1 MKVCILSMQKVNNF
15 GSLLQS
21 YSLKKLIESLGH
33 TVDFIDIERIDE
45 DDKLLKGNSQDYFD
59 EGEGQGL
66 FSKLKKIDKYFF
78 NRIHIKKL
86 QKSQDS
92 EFYKFRDKVL
102 NAQNVDNSTSYD
114 MCVIGSDEVFN
125 CLTPS
130 PWGFTSQLFGN
141 VRQAKKV
148 ITYAA
153 SCGATKYE
161 NVPDPVRNR
170 IRQAFENVSAFS
182 VRDKNTYEFVEQL
195 TESPIE
201 LNLDP
206 VVVGN
211 FKEEMA
217 NVGDISSKLPAHYCV
232 VYSYYNRISDKNDI
246 KTILDFC
253 KKNKLVPVSIG
264 APQKWIKNHVV
275 LTPFEVLVAFKN
287 ADFVITDTFHGTI
300 FSAKYANK
308 FAVMVRES
316 NRNKLMDLIERLQIQ
331 GHLVSSMDQIHNA
344 FLIKSDKKAINDIII
359 VEQEKTKQY
368 LLKNLGK
375 TDDR

>member
-1 MKVCILSMQKVNNF
+1 MKICILSMQKVNNF

-21 YSLKKLIESLGH
+21 YALKKMIEELGH
-33 TVDFIDIERIDE
+33 TVAFIDIERIEE
-45 DDKLLKGNSQDYFD
+45 DDKLLKNGFQNCFD
-59 EGEGQGL
+59 EGEARGVL
-66 FSKLKKIDKYFF
+66 SKLKKIDKYFL
-78 NRIHIKKL
+78 NRIHIKGLKKL
-86 QKSQDS
+86 QDS
-92 EFYKFRDKVL
+92 EFSKFRDKVL
-102 NAQNVDNSTSYD
+102 NVQSVNNNTEYNI
-114 MCVIGSDEVFN
+114 CVIGSDEVFN
-125 CLTPS
+125 CLNPA

-148 ITYAA
+148 ISYAA

-206 VVVGN
+206 VVVGDFN
-211 FKEEMA
+211 EEMA
-217 NVGDISSKLPAHYCV
+217 KVGDISSKFPSHYCII
-232 VYSYYNRISDKNDI
+232 YSYYNRISDKNDI

-253 KKNKLVPVSIG
+253 KKNTLVPVSIG

-275 LTPFEVLVAFKN
+275 LTPFEMLVAFKN

-316 NRNKLMDLIERLQIQ
+316 NRNKLMDLIERLHIQ
-331 GHLVSSMDQIHNA
+331 GHFVLNMAEIDSKINIVNT
-344 FLIKSDKKAINDIII
+344 KKINDVIAI
-359 VEQEKTKQY
+359 ERQKTIEFLK
-368 LLKNLGK
+368 KNLI
-375 TDDR
+375 

>member
-114 MCVIGSDEVFN
+114 MCAIGSDGVFN

-246 KTILDFC
+246 KTVLDFC
-253 KKNKLVPVSIG
+253 KKNKLVPISIG
-264 APQKWIKNHVV
+264 APQKWIKTHVV
-275 LTPFEVLVAFKN
+275 LTPFEMLVAFKN
-287 ADFVITDTFHGTI
+287 ADFVVTDTFHGTI

-316 NRNKLMDLIERLQIQ
+316 NRNKLMDLIDRLHIQ